1 MRHFINNT
9 EITPR
14 NLFDIGVKVDFE
26 AKADE
31 VQVTTDSLL
40 LPREAKLLI
49 NKHIDETGLF
59 EGVPY
64 RVQMENGI
72 ELDYYVDL
80 TEEHLIEDNQ
90 IQCRVKLKNNHDDFY
105 DRADGLS
112 FSLINSKNPI
122 PTVKLQYIIL
132 PADKEGLAVSSFIAM
147 YSMSIAIAQQA
158 KETSESAKEFTSTVF
173 YGFSSLGKIVEA
185 GLKAAINVIFFAIL
199 VYEATKL
206 WENIKG
212 LLNPPIKQAKANLVI
227 DLINAGCKYLGY
239 TFQSSIFSGDYA
251 KLALLPVPLN
261 NANPSIYDISVS
273 EFTTEKLFR
282 GYPTEQDSV
291 STLGDLISSM
301 ESMFNAKTRVV
312 DKFIYFERWDKFKRN
327 TDIKLESSLN
337 DQSTRVN
344 KYRYD
349 FSRLFKRYYI
359 HYNND
364 YSDIVTLDNYVYQ
377 ASEYS
382 IENNPDSPTATLSTV
397 KGLTDVNIPFS
408 LAYTKQSTNW
418 FEDIYEGLK
427 DAFQW
432 VSNGGDD
439 YSDKKGVVLVSQLY
453 YSSTKMFIHD
463 GVGRPAKNSNETLL
477 STSVL
482 WDKFHYINSPNSGFM
497 RIIRSNI
504 KFSMDSKTFY
514 SLYKNNFI
522 SIDGKDCEVLNM
534 EYYDEK
540 QYAIITYKEPKNI
553 YTNNILLKKIF

>member
-1 MRHFINNT
+1 MRHFINNQ

-40 LPREAKLLI
+40 LPREAKTLI

-72 ELDYYVDL
+72 DLEYYIDL

-122 PTVKLQYIIL
+122 PYVKLQYIIL

-158 KETSESAKEFTSTVF
+158 KETAESAKEFSSIAG
-173 YGFSSLGKIVEA
+173 YGFSALGAIISA
-185 GLKAAINVIFFAIL
+185 GLKVAINAVFFAIL

-206 WENIKG
+206 WDNIKG

-261 NANPSIYDISVS
+261 NANPSIYDISMS

-301 ESMFNAKTRVV
+301 ESMFNAKTRIV
-312 DKFIYFERWDKFKRN
+312 DKKVYFERWDKFKRN

-377 ASEYS
+377 ASEFS

-453 YSSTKMFIHD
+453 YSSTKIFIHD
-463 GVGRPAKNSNETLL
+463 GVGRPLKNSNETLL

-504 KFSMDSKTFY
+504 KFPMDSKTFY

-522 SIDGKDCEVLNM
+522 PIDGKDCEVLNM

-553 YTNNILLKKIF
+553 FTNNILLKKIF

>member
-1 MRHFINNT
+1 MRHFINNQ

-40 LPREAKLLI
+40 LPREAKVLI
-49 NKHIDETGLF
+49 NNHIDFTGLF
-59 EGVPY
+59 EGIPY
-64 RVQMENGI
+64 KVQMENGI
-72 ELDYYVDL
+72 ELDYYIDL

-90 IQCRVKLKNNHDDFY
+90 IQCRVKLKNFHDDFY

-122 PTVKLQYIIL
+122 PSVKLQYIIL
-132 PADKEGLAVSSFIAM
+132 PVDKEGLAVSSFIAM

-158 KETSESAKEFTSTVF
+158 KETAESAKEFSSIAG
-173 YGFSSLGKIVEA
+173 YGFSALGAIISA
-185 GLKAAINVIFFAIL
+185 GLKVAINAIFFAIL

-206 WENIKG
+206 WENIKD
-212 LLNPPIKQAKANLVI
+212 LLNPPIKLAKANLVV

-239 TFQSSIFSGDYA
+239 TFESSIFSGEYA

-261 NANPSIYDISVS
+261 NANPSIFDISS
-273 EFTTEKLFR
+273 SDFNTSKLFR

-291 STLGDLISSM
+291 STLGDLMSAM
-301 ESMFNAKTRVV
+301 QSMFNAKVRVV
-312 DKFIYFERWDKFKRN
+312 DKIVYFERWDKFKRN
-327 TDIKLESSLN
+327 SVVQLDSSLN
-337 DQSTRVN
+337 EQSTRTN

-349 FSRLFKRYYI
+349 FSRLFKRYFI

-364 YSDIVTLDNYVYQ
+364 YSDIVTLDNYVHQ

-382 IENNPDSPTATLSTV
+382 IQNNPDSPTAVLSTV
-397 KGLTDVNIPFS
+397 KGLTDINIPFS

-432 VSNGGDD
+432 VSGGGDD

-453 YSSTKMFIHD
+453 YSSTKIFIHD
-463 GVGRPAKNSNETLL
+463 GVSRPVKNSNETLL

-497 RIIRSNI
+497 RIIRNNV
-504 KFSMDSKTFY
+504 KFPMDSKTFL
-514 SLYKNNFI
+514 SIYKNNFI
-522 SIDGKDCEVLNM
+522 TIDGQDCEIINM

-540 QYAIITYKEPKNI
+540 KYSIITYKEPKNI
-553 YTNNILLKKIF
+553 NTNNIFLKKIF

>member
-1 MRHFINNT
+1 
-9 EITPR
+9 
-14 NLFDIGVKVDFE
+14 
-26 AKADE
+26 
-31 VQVTTDSLL
+31 
-40 LPREAKLLI
+40 
-49 NKHIDETGLF
+49 
-59 EGVPY
+59 
-64 RVQMENGI
+64 
-72 ELDYYVDL
+72 
-80 TEEHLIEDNQ
+80 
-90 IQCRVKLKNNHDDFY
+90 
-105 DRADGLS
+105 
-112 FSLINSKNPI
+112 
-122 PTVKLQYIIL
+122 
-132 PADKEGLAVSSFIAM
+132 LAVSSFIAM

-158 KETSESAKEFTSTVF
+158 KETSESVKEFSSID
-173 YGFSSLGKIVEA
+173 GFGAIISA
-185 GLKAAINVIFFAIL
+185 GLKVAINVVFFAIL

-212 LLNPPIKQAKANLVI
+212 LLNPPIKLAKANLVI

-239 TFQSSIFSGDYA
+239 KFESSIFSGEYA

-261 NANPSIYDISVS
+261 NANPSIYDISS
-273 EFTTEKLFR
+273 SDFNTSKLFR

-312 DKFIYFERWDKFKRN
+312 DKVIYFERWDKFKRN
-327 TDIKLESSLN
+327 KDVQLDSSLN

-364 YSDIVTLDNYVYQ
+364 YSDIVTLDNYLYQ
-377 ASEYS
+377 ASEFS
-382 IENNPDSPTATLSTV
+382 IENNPDSPTAVLSTV

-463 GVGRPAKNSNETLL
+463 GVGRPLKNSNETLL

-482 WDKFHYINSPNSGFM
+482 WDKFHYINSPNSGYM

-504 KFSMDSKTFY
+504 KFPMDSKTFY

-522 SIDGKDCEVLNM
+522 PIDGQDCEVLNM

-553 YTNNILLKKIF
+553 NTNNILLKKIF

>member
-1 MRHFINNT
+1 MRHFINNQ

-158 KETSESAKEFTSTVF
+158 KETSESAKEFTSTAF
-173 YGFSSLGKIVEA
+173 YGVSSLGKIVEA
-185 GLKAAINVIFFAIL
+185 GLKVAINAVFFAIL

-206 WENIKG
+206 WDNIKG

-377 ASEYS
+377 ASEFS

-432 VSNGGDD
+432 VSGGGDD

-463 GVGRPAKNSNETLL
+463 GVGRPLKNSNETLL

-553 YTNNILLKKIF
+553 NTNNILLKKIF

>member
-463 GVGRPAKNSNETLL
+463 GVGRPLKNSNQTLL